1 MKLPRVRLRERVASA
16 VESSGA
22 ARSLLHA
29 RERTGAP
36 WLTVLTYHRVRATPD
51 SGGFDDGVV
60 DATAEE
66 FDRQIEILRRHFTF
80 VTLEDVRTW
89 LAGGSIPK
97 HPVLVT
103 FDDAYRECRDVAL
116 PILQR
121 HQAHAAFFVATQNVA
136 ERRVFW
142 WDRASFIVGRATVH
156 HASLPAYGLELD
168 LQTPASRERSLRK
181 VLRLIKDRFGLA
193 IEPFLVALGEA
204 CGVEWNPTLE
214 REHAD
219 ATVATWDD
227 VRALR
232 AAGMDVQSHT
242 RTHRVLQTLTPSE
255 LDSEL
260 AGARDDLESVLR
272 EPIRALAYPTGRPV
286 RGREDITRAVKRA
299 GYDLAFE
306 NAGGVN
312 VRRSAPLMLRR
323 IPMSV
328 GMSPARF
335 ETILVLP
342 FLR

>member
-1 MKLPRVRLRERVASA
+1 
-16 VESSGA
+16 
-22 ARSLLHA
+22 
-29 RERTGAP
+29 
-36 WLTVLTYHRVRATPD
+36 VLTYHRVRETPD

-60 DATAEE
+60 DATAAE
-66 FDRQIEILRRHFTF
+66 FDQQIALLRRHFSF
-80 VTLEDVRTW
+80 VTLDDVRRW
-89 LAGGSIPK
+89 LAGGSLPK

-116 PILQR
+116 PILRR
-121 HQAHAAFFVATQNVA
+121 HGAHAAFFVATHHVA

-142 WDRASFIVGRATVH
+142 WDRASYIVARATAR
-156 HASLPAYGLELD
+156 HATLPAYGLELD
-168 LQTPASRERSLRK
+168 LQDRAGRERSLHRI
-181 VLRLIKDRFGLA
+181 LRLIKDRFGLA
-193 IEPFLVALGEA
+193 IEPFLAALAEA
-204 CGVEWNPTLE
+204 CGVEWSAALE
-214 REHAD
+214 RELAD

-242 RTHRVLQTLTPSE
+242 RTHRVLQTLTPEE
-255 LDSEL
+255 LDAEL
-260 AGARDDLESVLR
+260 GGAREDLESVLR

-286 RGREDITRAVKRA
+286 RGREDITRAVQRA

-312 VRRSAPLMLRR
+312 VRALRPSPLMLRR

-328 GMSPARF
+328 GLTPQRF